1 MQREQTQEN
10 TKARERQGKGKDKGK
25 GIQSTRTKR
34 LTHSHAATKKDE
46 KGTTPCLNSQ
56 RVRICRA
63 NRCKEMERE
72 RRLAIC

>member
-10 TKARERQGKGKDKGK
+10 TKARERQGKGK

-46 KGTTPCLNSQ
+46 KGTTHQLKMLNLVNVHLHKVNACLTKQGN
-56 RVRICRA
+56 
-63 NRCKEMERE
+63 
-72 RRLAIC
+72 

>member
-10 TKARERQGKGKDKGK
+10 TKARERQGKGK